1 MRKKSK
7 EKIKFGNFYLR
18 VADLIEIR
26 RMKVEVGRPIDLA
39 DIALIDEFL
48 ELTRENDR
56 KKMQP
61 EV

>member
-7 EKIKFGNFYLR
+7 EKIKFRNFYLR

-26 RMKVEVGRPIDLA
+26 RMKVDVGHPIDLA

-48 ELTRENDR
+48 ELTRKNDR
-56 KKMQP
+56 KKTQP
-61 EV
+61 